1 MRWVNE
7 HKSVTKGKGCGPKKE
22 MKDKFIAK
30 RYWKDGSTA
39 MGKSDVLAKSF
50 HDTINLSLGDP
61 DLITNEKII
70 QAAFEDAKKGHT
82 KYTDFRGDPE
92 LREAVCDFYKE
103 EYGMQVADEEVFICA
118 SACLGMYLAL
128 EAIVDDG
135 DEVILQAP
143 FFTPYPQQVELARG
157 IPVELPTYEEE
168 DFQINIERLESLITE
183 RTKAL
188 VINSPSNPTGNCLT
202 VETMEKIAAIAEKYD
217 LIVIADDIYT
227 AFSYQNKFV
236 PFASIAGMKDRTI
249 ILNSFSKNFTM
260 TGWRV
265 GNIIAPAKIIKVI
278 QQINENVVFTAPSI
292 SQRAGLYALRHRNE
306 IQPPMVE
313 EYRRRMFYAA
323 ERINRIPK
331 MSVIYPPKGSFYL
344 FVNIKETGLTSEE
357 VTDEILKQAH
367 VLMLPGNAFGN
378 CGEGYMRIACTVNVD
393 TLKEA
398 FDRIEKMTIFR

>member
-1 MRWVNE
+1 
-7 HKSVTKGKGCGPKKE
+7 
-22 MKDKFIAK
+22 MKHKFIAK
-30 RYWKDGSTA
+30 RYWKDQSTA
-39 MGKSDVLAKSF
+39 MGQSDVLAKSF
-50 HDTINLSLGDP
+50 DDVINLSLGDP
-61 DLITNEKII
+61 DLTTHEMIIEK
-70 QAAFEDAKKGHT
+70 AFEDAKAGHT

-92 LREAVCDFYKE
+92 LRSEICKFYKE
-103 EYGMQVADEEVFICA
+103 EYGMDVADEEVFVSA

-143 FFTPYPQQVELARG
+143 YFTPYPQQVELARG

-168 DFQINIERLESLITE
+168 AFQINTERLESLITE

-217 LIVIADDIYT
+217 LIVISDDIYT
-227 AFSYQNKFV
+227 SFSYQNPFV
-236 PFASIAGMKDRTI
+236 PFASLPGMKERTI
-249 ILNSFSKNFTM
+249 IINSFSKNFTM

-265 GNIIAPAKIIKVI
+265 GNIIAPDYIIRTI

-292 SQRAGLYALRHRNE
+292 SQRAAIYALRNRE
-306 IQPPMVE
+306 TVQPEMVA
-313 EYRRRMFYAA
+313 EYKKRMFFAA
-323 ERINRIPK
+323 ERINEIPK

-344 FVNIKETGLTSEE
+344 FINIKKSGLTSEE
-357 VTDEILKQAH
+357 AADVILRKAH

-378 CGEGYMRIACTVNVD
+378 CGEGYLRIACTVGVD
-393 TLKEA
+393 KLGEA
-398 FDRIEKMTIFR
+398 MDRIKKIPEFQ

>member
-1 MRWVNE
+1 
-7 HKSVTKGKGCGPKKE
+7 
-22 MKDKFIAK
+22 MKHKFIAK
-30 RYWKDGSTA
+30 RYWKDQSTA
-39 MGKSDVLAKSF
+39 MGKSDEMAKSF
-50 HDTINLSLGDP
+50 NDCINLSLGDP
-61 DLITNEKII
+61 DLVTDDLII
-70 QAAFEDAKKGHT
+70 RKSYEDARSGHT

-92 LREAVCDFYKE
+92 LRQEICNYYQE
-103 EYGMQVADEEVFICA
+103 EYGMEVRDEEVFVCA

-157 IPVELPTYEEE
+157 IPVELPTYEDE
-168 DFQINIERLESLITE
+168 DFQINIQRLESLITE

-202 VETMEKIAAIAEKYD
+202 VETMKRIAELAVKHD
-217 LIVIADDIYT
+217 LIVISDDIYT
-227 AFSYQNKFV
+227 AFSYQNPFV
-236 PFASIAGMKDRTI
+236 PFASLAGMRERTI

-265 GNIIAPAKIIKVI
+265 GNIIAPDYIIKVI

-292 SQRAGLYALRHRNE
+292 SQRAAIHALRHRAE

-313 EYRRRMFYAA
+313 EYRKRMFYAA

-331 MSVIYPPKGSFYL
+331 LSVISPPKGSFYL
-344 FVNIKETGLTSEE
+344 FINIKETGLTSQEAAEKILEE
-357 VTDEILKQAH
+357 AH
-367 VLMLPGNAFGN
+367 VLMLPGSAFGS
-378 CGEGYMRIACTVNVD
+378 CGEGYVRIACTVSVEA
-393 TLKEA
+393 LKEA
-398 FDRIEKMTIFR
+398 FDRVERIHF